1 MSRQSWGNLTVLV
14 AAVLIHAAASVP
26 IRVGAQTGSDEDVA
40 ASKGFVAAASF
51 DAVAHVDSSV
61 LLSKP
66 VAPGLCD
73 DVKQVMTQRRGPWC
87 SQRHVCTLYCKH

>member
-1 MSRQSWGNLTVLV
+1 MKVMV

-26 IRVGAQTGSDEDVA
+26 IRVGGRTGSDEDV
-40 ASKGFVAAASF
+40 VASF

>member
-1 MSRQSWGNLTVLV
+1 MSGLV
-14 AAVLIHAAASVP
+14 AARPRPPQRNQKKAPV
-26 IRVGAQTGSDEDVA
+26 AQRASDEDI
-40 ASKGFVAAASF
+40 AASF

-66 VAPGLCD
+66 VSPGLCD

>member
-26 IRVGAQTGSDEDVA
+26 IRVGGRTGSDEDV
-40 ASKGFVAAASF
+40 AASF

-66 VAPGLCD
+66 VSPGLCD

>member
-1 MSRQSWGNLTVLV
+1 MLRQCRGTVTVLV

-26 IRVGAQTGSDEDVA
+26 IRVGGRTGSDEDV
-40 ASKGFVAAASF
+40 AASF

-66 VAPGLCD
+66 VSPGLCD

>member
-1 MSRQSWGNLTVLV
+1 MLRQSRGTVKVLV

-26 IRVGAQTGSDEDVA
+26 IRVGGRTGSDEDV
-40 ASKGFVAAASF
+40 AASF

-66 VAPGLCD
+66 VSPGLCD
-73 DVKQVMTQRRGPWC
+73 DVKQVMTQCRGP
-87 SQRHVCTLYCKH
+87 

>member
-1 MSRQSWGNLTVLV
+1 MKVMV

-26 IRVGAQTGSDEDVA
+26 IRVGGRTGSDEDV
-40 ASKGFVAAASF
+40 AASF

-66 VAPGLCD
+66 VSPGLCD
-73 DVKQVMTQRRGPWC
+73 DVKQVMTQRRGPLC